1 MPTIDD
7 TNNRIYVSGLAPG
20 TNKDD
25 LIELFGRIGESRAR
39 ARLRLRVGPLQH
51 AARVHV

>member
-25 LIELFGRIGESRAR
+25 LIELFGRIGGCAKGKGGSMQEGKSLSQRKES
-39 ARLRLRVGPLQH
+39 
-51 AARVHV
+51 